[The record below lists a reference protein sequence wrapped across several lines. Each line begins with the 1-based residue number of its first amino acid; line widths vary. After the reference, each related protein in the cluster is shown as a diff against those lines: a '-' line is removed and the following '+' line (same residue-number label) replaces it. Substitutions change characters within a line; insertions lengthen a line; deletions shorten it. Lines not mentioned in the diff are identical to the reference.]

1 MKFAEVWSL
10 LNLTRFFVKFSGRDD
25 ILQDYKITRLLNN
38 NNTALYFATHAICL
52 VMWDPDERR
61 DK

>member
-10 LNLTRFFVKFSGRDD
+10 LNLTSFFVNFSARDD

-38 NNTALYFATHAICL
+38 NNTALHVYFATHAMSCH
-52 VMWDPDERR
+52 VGPR
-61 DK
+61 